1 MSNSQPEF
9 IAKKSIWRAITPFR
23 VLFCWLI
30 IPLLLMLADIIKL
43 KCQSIEFYNDY
54 IVQKICVIAKNERKS
69 AFMGIISV
77 SVSQSVGGRIFGYG
91 DITVDVVGKWDIN
104 TKAIASPER
113 LKRYLESKMVNR
125 ANYQNTTMFVA

>member
-1 MSNSQPEF
+1 
-9 IAKKSIWRAITPFR
+9 
-23 VLFCWLI
+23 
-30 IPLLLMLADIIKL
+30 
-43 KCQSIEFYNDY
+43 
-54 IVQKICVIAKNERKS
+54 
-69 AFMGIISV
+69 MGIISV